1 MHVPILSPVQSW
13 YFVISVIVTAGN
25 EGADG
30 HAAYEV
36 APSIVKMTGCE
47 ALPI

>member
-1 MHVPILSPVQSW
+1 MHVPILSPVQSC